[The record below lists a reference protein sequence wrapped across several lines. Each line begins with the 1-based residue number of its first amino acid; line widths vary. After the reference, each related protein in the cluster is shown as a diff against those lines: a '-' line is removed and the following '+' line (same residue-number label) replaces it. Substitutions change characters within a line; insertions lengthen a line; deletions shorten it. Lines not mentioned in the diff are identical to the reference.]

1 MIQICY
7 GEHCDLADLAG
18 RSIAEAR
25 EQYKSEFEIPDRA
38 QAILN
43 DKPLK
48 KKLEDRI
55 MLEDGDDL
63 SFEEKERSKKP
74 IFAATLLSALAI
86 TGGLFA
92 CT

>member
-18 RSIAEAR
+18 RSVAEAR
-25 EQYKSEFEIPDRA
+25 EQYKSEFDIPDRA

-43 DKPLK
+43 DKLLK
-48 KKLEDRI
+48 KKLEDWI

-63 SFEEKERSKKP
+63 SFEEKKRSKKS
-74 IFAATLLSALAI
+74 IFAACA
-86 TGGLFA
+86 GLGL
-92 CT
+92 TKLYRDYPPQ